1 MRNVIFTAATV
12 AALVL
17 GSASAFAI
25 GGGNIAPEASPYALL
40 APQTLGAPELGGRLN
55 EGRSAF
61 VGEQAAPAVVAP
73 WAVQTPEDS
82 TYYSRGR

>member
-1 MRNVIFTAATV
+1 MRNLILTATTV

-40 APQTLGAPELGGRLN
+40 APQTLGAPAFGGGLY

-61 VGEQAAPAVVAP
+61 VGEQAAPAAVAP
-73 WAVQTPEDS
+73 WAVQTPEDR